1 MVTRNMIRIAAVLV
15 VATATLW
22 LAGAPVAASATPT
35 LLTPL
40 PPAEQ
45 EGGKAVTIAARL
57 TDGSTNKALGSLDVQ
72 FFVMTDVFGPRLMS
86 VGHAITDTTGR
97 AAISYRPSWEGDTKV
112 VARFTGS
119 AQYAAT
125 ETTFQFVA
133 VGPVPVHQN
142 ASFGLEPIR
151 AWAPAVVILLV
162 LGVWATLIAV
172 VSQTVAGLRV
182 RIPMVA
188 PASAPIAG
196 THAPASAPIA
206 GAHLQP
212 AGEDSG
218 DGAS

>member
-1 MVTRNMIRIAAVLV
+1 MAVGNLIRTAAVLV
-15 VATATLW
+15 VAGAMLW
-22 LAGAPVAASATPT
+22 LAGAPVVASATPT
-35 LLTPL
+35 VLTAL

-57 TDGSTNKALGSLDVQ
+57 TDGSTNRPLGSLNVQ

-86 VGHAITDTTGR
+86 VGQAITDTTGR
-97 AAISYRPSWEGDTKV
+97 AAISYKPSWEGDTKV

-119 AQYAAT
+119 AQFAAT

-133 VGPVPVHQN
+133 VGPVPVHQD

-151 AWAPAVVILLV
+151 AWAPAVVVVLV

-172 VSQTVAGLRV
+172 VSQTVLGLRV
-182 RIPMVA
+182 RIPEGA
-188 PASAPIAG
+188 PVSVPIAG
-196 THAPASAPIA
+196 TH
-206 GAHLQP
+206 LQP
-212 AGEDSG
+212 ASEDIG